1 MDSGD
6 VKPKRDDRGL
16 PDDDVVRALRTEDPE
31 RGAPELTAA
40 YLARIEEGLHERE
53 RGVRVSRTAGGL
65 GIVGIVL
72 AVVAIGAPAV
82 AGVVWFQA
90 QDLVQN
96 RDPVFGV
103 ATPSEGETIPEGTE
117 DRPGSTWI
125 DPSADDFDEWAVTAL
140 DLGLPVPAG
149 MDASALAKS
158 FATEFS
164 NGANEQDGGVVIQ
177 TAGIQSAYAA
187 TVRCFWIEEYVAEG
201 DSDAPAV
208 LKDSADWP
216 DLDPSRFSDM
226 DRLEE
231 YKAGLRSLD
240 PVMIQATYDEF
251 FCGDLTK
258 NLTAEP
264 DDIP

>member
-1 MDSGD
+1 MQSGQQ
-6 VKPKRDDRGL
+6 RREEL
-16 PDDDVVRALRTEDPE
+16 DDDVLRILRGQDPA
-31 RGAPELTAA
+31 RQIPGLDAA
-40 YLARIEEGLHERE
+40 YLARVEDDLHKRK
-53 RGVRVSRTAGGL
+53 RRVRVSRTASG
-65 GIVGIVL
+65 VSVFGIVL
-72 AVVAIGAPAV
+72 ATVLLGAPAV

-103 ATPSEGETIPEGTE
+103 ATPSDGETVPEGTE
-117 DRPGSTWI
+117 DRAGSPWI

-140 DLGLPVPAG
+140 DLGLPVPEG

-177 TAGIQSAYAA
+177 TSGIQNAYAA
-187 TVRCFWIEEYVAEG
+187 TVRCFWIDEYFADG
-201 DSDAPAV
+201 DPSAPAV
-208 LKDSADWP
+208 LQDSADWQ
-216 DLDPSRFSDM
+216 DLDPSRFSGTE
-226 DRLEE
+226 RLEE
-231 YKAGLRSLD
+231 YKIGLRTLD

-251 FCGDLTK
+251 FCEDLTRD
-258 NLTAEP
+258 LTAEP